1 MLRIETECGGQCTV
15 VRLIGRIRSEHLPE
29 LTAQLAGQSAAAAM
43 DLAEV
48 MLVDVDVVRFLSAAE
63 NRGIQLRHCPPF
75 IREWITREKDQ
86 EKS

>member
-15 VRLIGRIRSEHLPE
+15 VRLIGRIRLEHLPE
-29 LTAQLAGQSAAAAM
+29 LTVQLARQSSAAM

-48 MLVDVDVVRFLSAAE
+48 MLVDVDVVRFLGAAE